1 MGSDC
6 APFDTQMHRVLA
18 LSFLGVLKGIA
29 EWGGFMGVL
38 TVMGE
43 GYEGFLM
50 LGYQKSSPPIP
61 LTHHSQRPMNFL
73 SLALLE

>member
-29 EWGGFMGVL
+29 EWGGFMG
-38 TVMGE
+38 
-43 GYEGFLM
+43 
-50 LGYQKSSPPIP
+50 
-61 LTHHSQRPMNFL
+61 PMNFL
-73 SLALLE
+73 MEGLLE

>member
-6 APFDTQMHRVLA
+6 APIDTQMHRVLA

-29 EWGGFMGVL
+29 EWGGFMG
-38 TVMGE
+38 
-43 GYEGFLM
+43 
-50 LGYQKSSPPIP
+50 
-61 LTHHSQRPMNFL
+61 PMNFL

>member
-6 APFDTQMHRVLA
+6 APIDTQMHRVLA

-61 LTHHSQRPMNFL
+61 LTLPRQRPMNFL

>member
-1 MGSDC
+1 
-6 APFDTQMHRVLA
+6 MHRVLA

-61 LTHHSQRPMNFL
+61 RTHHSQRPMNFL
-73 SLALLE
+73 SLALVE